1 MMNPEHRFRAVI
13 EDAGEGGA
21 YVVIPFDVE
30 LIFGKKRIKV
40 RALLGGQPY
49 RGSVVRMGT
58 DCHVLGVRKDIREKV
73 GKSIGDEIDVVLT
86 EDTDARVVDVPADL
100 HAALTPNARARATF
114 EALSFTHQKTYVDW
128 IESARREATRR
139 GRVARA
145 VALLA
150 EGVKR
155 QGEAEGQQRTA

>member
-1 MMNPEHRFRAVI
+1 MMNTEHRFRAVI

-30 LIFGKKRIKV
+30 QTFGKKRVKV

-100 HAALTPNARARATF
+100 RAALTPNARARATF

-128 IESARREATRR
+128 IESAKREATRR
-139 GRVARA
+139 DRVARA

-150 EGVKR
+150 EGIKR
-155 QGEAEGQQRTA
+155 PGAAES